1 MERTERT
8 EWTVHNADD
17 GRILLCAP
25 EPAEV
30 TVLLADAD
38 PVSRHVL
45 AGALA
50 GADRITV
57 AGTADST
64 QPLHRWPL
72 SEADVVVLAGLA
84 GPRPAPV
91 VTELLHKGAR
101 VVLLDT
107 RWTGP
112 SLAAALTAGCAGALI
127 KDHEVGRLAAAVR
140 AVAAGHTVVSPRLV
154 GLWPGAHRP
163 PERPSR
169 PPRPDRSAGVRL
181 RELTE
186 RERAVLTCLAEGL
199 STKETAERLKVT
211 AATVKSHVSHALAKL
226 GVRNRLEAVLLMRRA
241 LDEDLPPWL

>member
-1 MERTERT
+1 MEL
-8 EWTVHNADD
+8 TVRNADD
-17 GRILLCAP
+17 GRILLCAA

-30 TVLLADAD
+30 SVLLADAD

-45 AGALA
+45 AGALD

-57 AGTADST
+57 VGTADSAR
-64 QPLHRWPL
+64 PLHHWPL

-84 GPRPAPV
+84 APRPAPV

-107 RWTGP
+107 RWTGA
-112 SLAAALTAGCAGALI
+112 SLAAALSAGCAGALI
-127 KDHEVGRLAAAVR
+127 KNHEVGRLAAAVR
-140 AVAAGHTVVSPRLV
+140 AVAAGHTVVSPQLV
-154 GLWPGAHRP
+154 GLWPSAHRP
-163 PERPSR
+163 ER
-169 PPRPDRSAGVRL
+169 PPRPPRQDRSAGLRL

-199 STKETAERLKVT
+199 STRETAGRLKVT

-226 GVRNRLEAVLLMRRA
+226 AVRNRLEAVLLMRQA

>member
-1 MERTERT
+1 MEL
-8 EWTVHNADD
+8 TVRKAGD
-17 GRILLCAP
+17 GQILLCAA
-25 EPAEV
+25 EPSEV
-30 TVLLADAD
+30 SVLLADTD

-57 AGTADST
+57 VGTADSA

-72 SEADVVVLAGLA
+72 GEADVVVLAGPA
-84 GPRPAPV
+84 TPRPAPV
-91 VTELLHKGAR
+91 VAELLRKGVR

-107 RWTGP
+107 RWTRA
-112 SLAAALTAGCAGALI
+112 SLSAALSAGCGGVLV

-140 AVAAGHTVVSPRLV
+140 AVAAGHTVVSPQLV
-154 GLWPGAHRP
+154 GLWSAAQRT
-163 PERPSR
+163 ERPAR
-169 PPRPDRSAGVRL
+169 PPRPQDRSAGLRL
-181 RELTE
+181 RTLTE

-199 STKETAERLKVT
+199 STRETAGRLKVT

-226 GVRNRLEAVLLMRRA
+226 AVRNRLEAVLLMRQA

>member
-1 MERTERT
+1 MEL
-8 EWTVHNADD
+8 TVRKAGD
-17 GRILLCAP
+17 GQILLCAAEPP
-25 EPAEV
+25 EV
-30 TVLLADAD
+30 SVLLADAD

-57 AGTADST
+57 VGTADST

-91 VTELLHKGAR
+91 VTELVHKGAR

-107 RWTGP
+107 RWTGA
-112 SLAAALTAGCAGALI
+112 SLSAALSAGCAGALV
-127 KDHEVGRLAAAVR
+127 KNHEVGRLAAAVR
-140 AVAAGHTVVSPRLV
+140 AVAAGHTVVSPQLV
-154 GLWPGAHRP
+154 GVWSAAHRA
-163 PERPSR
+163 ERPPSPPR
-169 PPRPDRSAGVRL
+169 PTRPDRSAGLRL
-181 RELTE
+181 RALTE

-199 STKETAERLKVT
+199 STRETAGRLKVT

-226 GVRNRLEAVLLMRRA
+226 AVRNRLEAVLLMRQA
-241 LDEDLPPWL
+241 LDEDLPPWS

>member
-1 MERTERT
+1 MEL
-8 EWTVHNADD
+8 TVRKAGD
-17 GRILLCAP
+17 GQILLCAA
-25 EPAEV
+25 EPSEV
-30 TVLLADAD
+30 SVLLADAD

-57 AGTADST
+57 VGTADSA

-84 GPRPAPV
+84 VPHPAPV
-91 VTELLHKGAR
+91 VAELLHKGAR

-112 SLAAALTAGCAGALI
+112 SLSAALSAGCSGVLV
-127 KDHEVGRLAAAVR
+127 KDHEVGRLAAAVL
-140 AVAAGHTVVSPRLV
+140 AVAAGHTVVSPQLV
-154 GLWPGAHRP
+154 GLWPALQRP
-163 PERPSR
+163 EQ
-169 PPRPDRSAGVRL
+169 PPRQDRSAGLRL
-181 RELTE
+181 RALTE

-199 STKETAERLKVT
+199 STRETAGRLKVT

-226 GVRNRLEAVLLMRRA
+226 AVRNRLEAVLLMRQA
-241 LDEDLPPWL
+241 LDEDLPPWR